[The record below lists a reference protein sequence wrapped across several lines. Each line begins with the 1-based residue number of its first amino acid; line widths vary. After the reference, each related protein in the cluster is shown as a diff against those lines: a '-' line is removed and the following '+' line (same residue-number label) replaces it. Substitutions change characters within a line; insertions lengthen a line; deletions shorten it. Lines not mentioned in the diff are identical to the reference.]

1 VGALSGDVFYS
12 PNSKRTVVPLDEV
25 TTNPIRRS
33 ADGITTG
40 PSVHQPTSKLDG
52 IRPLGVGSHFITRIP
67 YQLLLHYF
75 ALFSTLTYNRHRN
88 HTLVLSWLVGKWTS
102 GFDLTDNFATTTCLG
117 PYAAASVPQPLCR
130 SLCTAASAAASV
142 LCAAASVPQL
152 TIVIGCRSLVVI
164 LPISCLYT
172 ISFAHFTAL

>member
-33 ADGITTG
+33 ADSITTG
-40 PSVHQPTSKLDG
+40 PSVHQPTIKLDG

-117 PYAAASVPQPLCR
+117 PYAAASVPQPLPQPL
-130 SLCTAASAAASV
+130 S
-142 LCAAASVPQL
+142 SVPQPL
-152 TIVIGCRSLVVI
+152 CRN
-164 LPISCLYT
+164 
-172 ISFAHFTAL
+172 